1 MFDVCVIGHVTKDV
15 IKANGKIRREI
26 PGGTAYY
33 TSMTLRSLGLDV
45 AVITKVAQQ
54 DQDYLL
60 NELKGSGITVF
71 CQTSDQTT
79 TFENMYLAED
89 MDVRVQR
96 VTAIAPPFSPSDM
109 PSISAA
115 ICHVGPLT
123 SADVS
128 LELLKALSP
137 KANLISLDVQGLVR
151 RVINGEVMETDWQ
164 DKTEGLGYVDILK
177 ANEHEARILSG
188 EDDVEKA
195 VVGLSSFGPKEI
207 IITRAGRGSVIF
219 ARGTITKIPPVP
231 PRKVVDAT
239 GCGDTYVAGYL
250 YQRLLARDIATAGRF
265 AAMIATAKLERFGAF
280 SGRGKE
286 LP

>member
-15 IKANGKIRREI
+15 IKANGENRREM

-33 TSMTLRSLGLDV
+33 TSMALTSLGLDV
-45 AVITKVAQQ
+45 AVITKVASE
-54 DQDYLL
+54 DHDHVL
-60 NELKGSGITVF
+60 NPLKRAGIVVY
-71 CQTSDQTT
+71 CQESERTT
-79 TFENMYLAED
+79 AFENIYVRD
-89 MDVRVQR
+89 NPDVRIQR
-96 VTAIAPPFSPSDM
+96 VTAIAPPFSPGDI

-137 KANLISLDVQGLVR
+137 KANLISLDVQGLLR
-151 RVINGEVMETDWQ
+151 RVINGEVRETDWQ
-164 DKTEGLGYVDILK
+164 DKAEGLGYVDILK
-177 ANEHEARILSG
+177 ANEHEARVLSG

-195 VVGLSSFGPKEI
+195 LVGLSSFGPKEI
-207 IITRAGRGSVIF
+207 IITCGSRGSIILVDGSF
-219 ARGTITKIPPVP
+219 YRIPPVP
-231 PRKVVDAT
+231 PKRVVDPT

-250 YQRLLARDIATAGRF
+250 YQRIKSRDIATAGRF
-265 AAMIATAKLERFGAF
+265 GALIATAKLERFGAF